1 MILLPLPCD
10 VEKGIHNLM
19 ILVMD
24 EDDYKLH
31 YCAKFPTTTKTAVY
45 DKDVPNNATN
55 VVRAKAEDVHTAK
68 IADYQIFAAAKLET
82 PYFILAV
89 VEAK

>member
-1 MILLPLPCD
+1 M
-10 VEKGIHNLM
+10 EKEIHNLM
-19 ILVMD
+19 GLFMD
-24 EDDYKLH
+24 KDDYKVC
-31 YCAKFPTTTKTAVY
+31 YGTKFPTTTKPAVY
-45 DKDVPNNATN
+45 NKDIPNNATN